1 MRRHRLIVAV
11 LIAAATGGIPAS
23 LAAPPAPTAVGASD
37 LATRIRLSCSG
48 VMTTDDRE
56 SPIMADGLVDLASMR
71 VSGFGIGPARIVA
84 VTPDAIGFGEG
95 ADVGVDRLTTVAEPV
110 VSNARG
116 DPAASTIV
124 EGSIDRTSGT
134 TRIVVR
140 SARDTARVIL
150 AMVLDCRMEP
160 ALR

>member
-1 MRRHRLIVAV
+1 MRRHRLIVAI
-11 LIAAATGGIPAS
+11 LIAATIGGIPVS
-23 LAAPPAPTAVGASD
+23 LAAPPAPTTVGAAD
-37 LATRIRLSCSG
+37 PTTRIRLSCNG
-48 VMTTDDRE
+48 VMTTDDRD

-110 VSNARG
+110 ASEAHG
-116 DPAASTIV
+116 DPIASPIV
-124 EGSIDRTSGT
+124 EGSFDRTSGT
-134 TRIVVR
+134 IRIVVR
-140 SARDTARVIL
+140 STKDTARVIL